1 MLAAKRFKPLQ
12 LHVNNNSFTGPLV
25 IGAFEK
31 RVPGAQ
37 ELVQPTDQYLFS
49 LGSWKKIDFG
59 HSSEKDNH
67 PGFLPQQ
74 GFVLLYN
81 LRRAGRYL
89 AD

>member
-37 ELVQPTDQYLFS
+37 ELVQPPDQYLFS
-49 LGSWKKIDFG
+49 LGSWKK
-59 HSSEKDNH
+59 
-67 PGFLPQQ
+67 
-74 GFVLLYN
+74 
-81 LRRAGRYL
+81 
-89 AD
+89 

>member
-37 ELVQPTDQYLFS
+37 ELV
-49 LGSWKKIDFG
+49 
-59 HSSEKDNH
+59 
-67 PGFLPQQ
+67 
-74 GFVLLYN
+74 
-81 LRRAGRYL
+81 
-89 AD
+89 